1 MKTGK
6 GHREALLASIAIA
19 CIVAACLSLA
29 ACGGSGSSSAASSES
44 AASSAAASSTASD
57 SGSASSVSPSAS
69 QASSAGQ
76 FVGTWKLAAVEVRG
90 TTMGGNFGELADKGS
105 GVDMIIN
112 ADGSGTLELGGTSGP
127 FTWAAEDASS
137 FYLTVQSETGPTAQ
151 QAILVTYKDGALF
164 MPFEQDGQQMTAV
177 FTKDGNYAGA

>member
-6 GHREALLASIAIA
+6 GHREVLLASIAIA
-19 CIVAACLSLA
+19 CIAAACLSLA

-44 AASSAAASSTASD
+44 AASSAAASSTSD
-57 SGSASSVSPSAS
+57 SGSASSVSPNAS
-69 QASSAGQ
+69 QASSAVQ

-90 TTMGGNFGELADKGS
+90 TTMGGNFGELAGKGS
-105 GVDMIIN
+105 GGDMIIN
-112 ADGSGTLELGGTSGP
+112 ADGSGTLELRGASEP

-164 MPFEQDGQQMTAV
+164 MPFEQDSQQMTAV

>member
-6 GHREALLASIAIA
+6 GHREVLLASIAIA

-44 AASSAAASSTASD
+44 AASSAAASSTSD
-57 SGSASSVSPSAS
+57 SGSASSASPNAS
-69 QASSAGQ
+69 QASSAVQ

-90 TTMGGNFGELADKGS
+90 TTMGGNFGELAGKGS
-105 GVDMIIN
+105 GGDMIIN
-112 ADGSGTLELGGTSGP
+112 ADGSGTLELRGASEP

-177 FTKDGNYAGA
+177 FTKNGNYAGA

>member
-6 GHREALLASIAIA
+6 GHREVLLASIAIA

-44 AASSAAASSTASD
+44 AASSAAASSTSD
-57 SGSASSVSPSAS
+57 SGSASSVSPNAS
-69 QASSAGQ
+69 QTSSAVQ

-90 TTMGGNFGELADKGS
+90 TTMGGNFGELAGKGS
-105 GVDMIIN
+105 GGDMIIN
-112 ADGSGTLELGGTSGP
+112 ADGSGTLELRGASEP

-177 FTKDGNYAGA
+177 FTKNGNYAGA

>member
-6 GHREALLASIAIA
+6 GHREVLLASIAIA
-19 CIVAACLSLA
+19 CIAAACLSLA

-44 AASSAAASSTASD
+44 AASSAAASSTSD
-57 SGSASSVSPSAS
+57 SGSASSVSPNAS
-69 QASSAGQ
+69 QASSALQ

-90 TTMGGNFGELADKGS
+90 TTMGGNFGELAGKGS
-105 GVDMIIN
+105 GGDMIIN
-112 ADGSGTLELGGTSGP
+112 ADGSGTLELRGASEP
-127 FTWAAEDASS
+127 FTWAAEDTSS

-177 FTKDGNYAGA
+177 FTKNGNYAGA

>member
-1 MKTGK
+1 MKISEERRK
-6 GHREALLASIAIA
+6 VLLTSIAIA

-44 AASSAAASSTASD
+44 AASTAAASSTASD

-76 FVGTWKLAAVEVRG
+76 FVGTWKLAAVEMRG
-90 TTMGGNFGELADKGS
+90 TTMGGNFGELAGTGS
-105 GVDMIIN
+105 GGNMVVN
-112 ADGSGTLELGGTSGP
+112 ADGSGTLELRGTSEP
-127 FTWAAEDASS
+127 FTWAAEGANS
-137 FYLTVQSETGPTAQ
+137 FYLTVQSETGLTAQ

>member
-6 GHREALLASIAIA
+6 GHREVLLASIAIA
-19 CIVAACLSLA
+19 CIAAACLSLA

-44 AASSAAASSTASD
+44 AASSAAASSTSD

-90 TTMGGNFGELADKGS
+90 TTMGGNFGELAGKGS
-105 GVDMIIN
+105 GGDMIIN
-112 ADGSGTLELGGTSGP
+112 ADGSGTLELRGASEP
-127 FTWAAEDASS
+127 FTWAAEDTSS

-177 FTKDGNYAGA
+177 FTKNGNYAGA

>member
-1 MKTGK
+1 MKIGK
-6 GHREALLASIAIA
+6 KCRAVLLASIAIA

-44 AASSAAASSTASD
+44 AASSAAASSTSD
-57 SGSASSVSPSAS
+57 SGSASSVSPNAS
-69 QASSAGQ
+69 QASSAVQ

-90 TTMGGNFGELADKGS
+90 TTMGGNFGELAGKGS
-105 GVDMIIN
+105 GGDMIIN
-112 ADGSGTLELGGTSGP
+112 ADGSGTLELRGASEP

-137 FYLTVQSETGPTAQ
+137 FYLTVQSETGPTVQ

>member
-6 GHREALLASIAIA
+6 GHREVLLASIAIA
-19 CIVAACLSLA
+19 CIAAACLSLA

-44 AASSAAASSTASD
+44 AASSAAASSTSD
-57 SGSASSVSPSAS
+57 SGSASSVSPNAS
-69 QASSAGQ
+69 QASSAVQ

-90 TTMGGNFGELADKGS
+90 TTMGGNFGELAGKGS
-105 GVDMIIN
+105 GGDMIIN
-112 ADGSGTLELGGTSGP
+112 ADGSGTLELRGASEP

-177 FTKDGNYAGA
+177 FTKNGNYAGA

>member
-1 MKTGK
+1 MKISEERRK
-6 GHREALLASIAIA
+6 VLLTSIAIV

-44 AASSAAASSTASD
+44 AASSAAASSTSD
-57 SGSASSVSPSAS
+57 SGSASSVSPNAS
-69 QASSAGQ
+69 QASSAVQ

-90 TTMGGNFGELADKGS
+90 TTMGGNFGELAGKGS
-105 GVDMIIN
+105 GGDMIIN
-112 ADGSGTLELGGTSGP
+112 ADGSGTLELRGASEP

-177 FTKDGNYAGA
+177 FTKNGNYAGA

>member
-1 MKTGK
+1 MKIGK
-6 GHREALLASIAIA
+6 KCRAVLLASIAIA

-44 AASSAAASSTASD
+44 AASSAAASSTSD
-57 SGSASSVSPSAS
+57 SGSASSVSPNAS
-69 QASSAGQ
+69 QASSAVQ

-90 TTMGGNFGELADKGS
+90 TTMGGNFGELAGTGS
-105 GVDMIIN
+105 GGNMVVN
-112 ADGSGTLELGGTSGP
+112 ADGSGTLELGGTSEP
-127 FTWAAEDASS
+127 FTWAAEGANS
-137 FYLTVQSETGPTAQ
+137 FYLTVQSETGLTAQ

>member
-1 MKTGK
+1 MKIGK
-6 GHREALLASIAIA
+6 KCRAVLLARIVIA

-29 ACGGSGSSSAASSES
+29 ACGESGSSSAASSGS

-57 SGSASSVSPSAS
+57 SGSASSVSPSTS

-90 TTMGGNFGELADKGS
+90 TTMGGNFGELAGKGS
-105 GVDMIIN
+105 GGDMIIN
-112 ADGSGTLELGGTSGP
+112 ADGSGTLELRGASEP

>member
-6 GHREALLASIAIA
+6 GHREVLLASIAIA

-44 AASSAAASSTASD
+44 AESSAAASSTSD
-57 SGSASSVSPSAS
+57 SGSASSVSPNAS
-69 QASSAGQ
+69 QASSAVQ

-90 TTMGGNFGELADKGS
+90 TTMGGNFGELAGKGS
-105 GVDMIIN
+105 GGDMIIN
-112 ADGSGTLELGGTSGP
+112 ADGSGTLELRGASEP